1 MTASVS
7 KSTRTKRLRISHIP
21 RDSVLF
27 FTGIAGVIYETV
39 FTDDDRVQLLLLFGA
54 MMGLPAFLR
63 ADEARG
69 SSDKT
74 EDPDAPK

>member
-1 MTASVS
+1 MTASARKVA
-7 KSTRTKRLRISHIP
+7 RRKRISISHIP

-63 ADEARG
+63 ADEAR
-69 SSDKT
+69 SEKSDDETKT
-74 EDPDAPK
+74 